1 MHNLITKLT
10 TAFILALYL
19 FSTPTHAQLARAA
32 AAFAAAKKNAEAAAA
47 SSTMTQPT
55 LSNATL
61 SAAIGILKDAPQCAV
76 PCIANSTAASS
87 TVFTID
93 TVVSLCNQITSP
105 AALISCGTKVC
116 NATEIG
122 AIAKLFTEK
131 ASEIRD
137 ICLQLAPPTTA
148 SATASS
154 SGVSSAAAAAGSNGS
169 STVTSAKSSANEQVL
184 IAATR
189 AAAFTV
195 MVVFFI
201 F

>member
-1 MHNLITKLT
+1 MHNLITKIA
-10 TAFILALYL
+10 TAFILTLHL

-32 AAFAAAKKNAEAAAA
+32 AAFAAAKKNAEAAA

-55 LSNATL
+55 ISNASL
-61 SAAIGILKDAPQCAV
+61 SAAIAILKEAPQCAV

-93 TVVSLCNQITSP
+93 TVVSLCSQITSP
-105 AALISCGTKVC
+105 TALITCGTKVC

-154 SGVSSAAAAAGSNGS
+154 SVVSSAAAATGSNGS
-169 STVTSAKSSANEQVL
+169 SSVTSAKSSANEQVL
-184 IAATR
+184 VAATR
-189 AAAFTV
+189 AAAITLL
-195 MVVFFI
+195 VVFFI